1 MKLITMM
8 RNAILGLVTVVALA
22 ACGSD
27 DSFSSGDG
35 GSGGNGGGPQIGALT
50 ISTSTPSI
58 RTDGTINAEISALV
72 RDSNNLLVPGVS
84 VVFSVNNNGALLVT
98 QGTTD
103 SLGVAKATLSTA
115 DDPSIRSITVTA
127 QAGSRTASVDVNVT
141 GTTLNLQGPSGLS
154 LGQQGSF
161 TLQLLAG
168 SAPVAGRTITLTSA
182 RNNTLSQPTVI
193 TDSQGQA
200 TFTVTITNSGNDT
213 VTAAG
218 LGLSVAKTITINAD
232 SLTVVDPVA
241 PTPPATATEVPLGS
255 RVVRVRWVASGQ
267 PVVNGTI
274 NFSTTRGAAS
284 PTTALTNASGEA
296 TTTITAS
303 NAGIAVVTATTVPV
317 GGAPSTIQTQLE
329 FVAQTPSSID
339 VQPSVFTIGTGQSS
353 TITAVVRDLPG
364 NLVKNKV
371 VTFTLDD
378 VTGGTLSVG
387 TGITD
392 SQGRAQTIYTAS
404 NTTSANQGVKITATV
419 AGVTPKTVSLTVARR
434 EVFISFGTGNE
445 ISEPNSAQY
454 SKEFVAQ
461 VTDSNGNGVANV
473 ALSLRALSRTYWRG
487 RWNLDATANKWGQ
500 VLRAGDA
507 PLGCRDEDANRNGVL
522 DTSPTN
528 EDDNGN
534 GRLDAGNI
542 VTVTPSNAVTD
553 QNGFV
558 MVKIFYP
565 QEYALWLEIQ
575 LSASATVQGSEYA
588 RTSTFLLPIAADD
601 LKPEVTPPGVVS
613 PFGDVNAVGNCVAP

>member
-8 RNAILGLVTVVALA
+8 RNTILGLVTAVALA

-35 GSGGNGGGPQIGALT
+35 GSGGNGGGTQVGALT

-72 RDSNNLLVPGVS
+72 RDSNNLLLPGVA

-127 QAGSRTASVDVNVT
+127 QAGTRTATVDVNVT
-141 GTTLNLQGPSGLS
+141 GTTLNLQGPTGLS
-154 LGQQGSF
+154 LNQQGTF

-168 SAPVAGRTITLTSA
+168 SAPVAGRTVTLSSA
-182 RNNTLSQPTVI
+182 RSNTLSQPSVT

-200 TFTVTITNSGNDT
+200 TFTLTITSSGNDT
-213 VTAAG
+213 LTAAG
-218 LGLSVAKTITINAD
+218 LGLSVAKAITINAD

-274 NFSTTRGAAS
+274 NFSTTRGAAN
-284 PTTALTNASGEA
+284 PATALTNSSGEA

-303 NAGIAVVTATTVPV
+303 NAGMAVVTATTVPV
-317 GGAPSTIQTQLE
+317 GGAASTIQAQLE

-364 NLVKNKV
+364 NLVKNKT

-387 TGITD
+387 SGVTD

-404 NTTSANQGVKITATV
+404 NTTSANQGVRITATV
-419 AGVTPKTVSLTVARR
+419 AGVTPKTVALTVARR

-445 ISEPNSAQY
+445 IAEPNSAQY

-461 VTDSNGNGVANV
+461 VTDSNGNGVPNV
-473 ALSLRALSRTYWRG
+473 ALSLRALSRAYWRG
-487 RWNLDATANKWGQ
+487 HWSLDQLTGWRQ
-500 VLRAGDA
+500 VIRAGDA
-507 PLGCRDEDANRNGVL
+507 PNGCRDEDANRNGVL
-522 DTSPTN
+522 DAS

-553 QNGFV
+553 PNGFV
-558 MVKIFYP
+558 MVNIFYP

-575 LSASATVQGSEYA
+575 LSASATVQGSEYS
-588 RTSTFLLPIAADD
+588 RTSTFTLPISSDD
-601 LKPEVTPPGVVS
+601 LSSSGTPPGFVS
-613 PFGDVNAVGNCVAP
+613 PFGDVSAPGNCVQATPL